1 MDGVIE
7 MERIRLGIVGC
18 GIAARDLH
26 FPALRE
32 LTDKFEI
39 TALTSRTKEHAENFA
54 KMVFDTLGYK
64 PKVFDTYDELL
75 SSGEVEAVDLTLPI
89 ELNVP
94 FTKKAI
100 EKGIHVI
107 CEKPISTDI
116 ESGKELVDLSV
127 ETDKVIYIAENYRHA
142 FKYNKLRGLIDEGA
156 IGRPVFADWH
166 WWVGMDRDN
175 KYVKTTWRQKP
186 KHIGGF
192 LSDGGVHHVAAL
204 RVIFGDILW
213 VSGQVKQLT
222 DYLGDVDFIS
232 TLFEFENGV
241 IANYTACY
249 SIKSDEY
256 FEIVGTEGKI
266 RLTPQSI
273 VVSGKRDEK
282 INLIQENTFKKEFED
297 FYQILTT
304 GKENILGQPVEALK
318 DLSFFEAAIKSK
330 GERVFISE
338 LLK

>member
-1 MDGVIE
+1 MK
-7 MERIRLGIVGC
+7 RIRLGIVGC

-39 TALTSRTKEHAENFA
+39 TALTSRTKEHTENFA

-75 SSGEVEAVDLTLPI
+75 SSGEVETVDLTLPI

-156 IGRPVFADWH
+156 
-166 WWVGMDRDN
+166 
-175 KYVKTTWRQKP
+175 
-186 KHIGGF
+186 
-192 LSDGGVHHVAAL
+192 
-204 RVIFGDILW
+204 
-213 VSGQVKQLT
+213 
-222 DYLGDVDFIS
+222 VDFIS

-304 GKENILGQPVEALK
+304 GKENILGHPVEALK

-330 GERVFISE
+330 GERVFIPA